1 MYELRKMKHEKP
13 VTKTK
18 ESTKKLLEKLALQK
32 NARVTRSAG
41 KKKKKLAKKFEQSAA
56 VLTRQ
61 ESDSFK
67 PEEVLQEVRGLLEQQ
82 RVTEFLQ
89 NEIERQHLEQVL
101 METIER
107 RQNEQQRRSQRRH
120 VRFVNNE
127 SVAAAPGP
135 PGSTF
140 SRNSVPSHNQGRQ
153 QHYRMPRRDQAQ
165 IISQLRISPALNR
178 MDPEQ
183 RDELISEI
191 SNLVQRRLVTTTLS
205 GELRGVL
212 ELHIQVCKS
221 LSMLLHMNFCV

>member
-18 ESTKKLLEKLALQK
+18 ENTKKLLEKLALHK
-32 NARVTRSAG
+32 DARVARSAG
-41 KKKKKLAKKFEQSAA
+41 KKKRKLAKKFEQSAA
-56 VLTRQ
+56 ELTQ
-61 ESDSFK
+61 LDSDSFK

-107 RQNEQQRRSQRRH
+107 RQNQQQRRSQRRQ
-120 VRFVNNE
+120 VRFANNE
-127 SVAAAPGP
+127 SVAAA

-140 SRNSVPSHNQGRQ
+140 SRNSVPSHDQGRQ

-165 IISQLRISPALNR
+165 IISQLRASPALNR

-183 RDELISEI
+183 RDEVISEI
-191 SNLVQRRLVTTTLS
+191 SNLVQRKLVTTTLS

-212 ELHIQVCKS
+212 ELHIQVYKY
-221 LSMLLHMNFCV
+221 LSI

>member
-18 ESTKKLLEKLALQK
+18 ENTKKLLEKLALQK
-32 NARVTRSAG
+32 DVRVARSAG

-56 VLTRQ
+56 AAELTRQ

-101 METIER
+101 METIEC

-120 VRFVNNE
+120 VRFANNE
-127 SVAAAPGP
+127 SVAAAPG
-135 PGSTF
+135 SIF
-140 SRNSVPSHNQGRQ
+140 SRNSVPSHDQGRQ
-153 QHYRMPRRDQAQ
+153 QHYRIPRRDQAQ
-165 IISQLRISPALNR
+165 IISQLRTSPALNR

-212 ELHIQVCKS
+212 ELHIQVYKY
-221 LSMLLHMNFCV
+221 LSILDIHIV

>member
-18 ESTKKLLEKLALQK
+18 ENTKKLLEKVALQK
-32 NARVTRSAG
+32 DARVTRSGG
-41 KKKKKLAKKFEQSAA
+41 KKKKKLAKKFEQSA
-56 VLTRQ
+56 VELSRQ

-120 VRFVNNE
+120 VRFANNE
-127 SVAAAPGP
+127 SAAAVPRA
-135 PGSTF
+135 TI
-140 SRNSVPSHNQGRQ
+140 SRNSAPSHDQGRQ
-153 QHYRMPRRDQAQ
+153 QCHRMPHRDQTQ
-165 IISQLRISPALNR
+165 IISQLRTSPALNR

-191 SNLVQRRLVTTTLS
+191 SNLVQRRLVSTTLS

-212 ELHIQVCKS
+212 ELHIQV
-221 LSMLLHMNFCV
+221 

>member
-1 MYELRKMKHEKP
+1 MKHEKP

-18 ESTKKLLEKLALQK
+18 ENTKKLLEKFVLQK
-32 NARVTRSAG
+32 DARVSRSTG
-41 KKKKKLAKKFEQSAA
+41 KKKKKLAKKFEQSAE
-56 VLTRQ
+56 LTRQ

-89 NEIERQHLEQVL
+89 NEIERQHLEQIL

-107 RQNEQQRRSQRRH
+107 RHNEQQRRSQRRH
-120 VRFVNNE
+120 VRFANNE
-127 SVAAAPGP
+127 SAAATPS
-135 PGSTF
+135 STI
-140 SRNSVPSHNQGRQ
+140 SRNSTPSHDQGRQ
-153 QHYRMPRRDQAQ
+153 QRYRMPHRDQTQ
-165 IISQLRISPALNR
+165 VISQLRTSPALNR

-212 ELHIQVCKS
+212 ELHIQVYKY
-221 LSMLLHMNFCV
+221 LSILVHVNEDCFVCI

>member
-1 MYELRKMKHEKP
+1 MYYSEIMYELRKMKHEKP
-13 VTKTK
+13 VTNTK
-18 ESTKKLLEKLALQK
+18 ENTKKLLEKLVLQK
-32 NARVTRSAG
+32 DARLTRSAG
-41 KKKKKLAKKFEQSAA
+41 KKKRKLDKKFEQSAE
-56 VLTRQ
+56 LCRQ

-67 PEEVLQEVRGLLEQQ
+67 PEEVLQEVRGLLEKQ

-101 METIER
+101 VEAIER

-120 VRFVNNE
+120 VRFASNE
-127 SVAAAPGP
+127 SAAASSSP
-135 PGSTF
+135 TV
-140 SRNSVPSHNQGRQ
+140 SRNSAPSHNQGRQ
-153 QHYRMPRRDQAQ
+153 QHYCMPRRDQTQ
-165 IISQLRISPALNR
+165 IISQLRTSPALNR

-212 ELHIQVCKS
+212 ELHIQVYKH
-221 LSMLLHMNFCV
+221 LTA